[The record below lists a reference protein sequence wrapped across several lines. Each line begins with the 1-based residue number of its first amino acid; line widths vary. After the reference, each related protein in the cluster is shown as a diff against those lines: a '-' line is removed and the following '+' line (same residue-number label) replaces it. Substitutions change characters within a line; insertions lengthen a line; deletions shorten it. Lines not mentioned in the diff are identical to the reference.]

1 MWKEGGFTQITGLAA
16 GKFTS
21 AKFDEVSLSTEKDAE
36 FQGGAGSSL
45 LKPWPIG
52 LGLCFDGFV

>member
-1 MWKEGGFTQITGLAA
+1 MWKEGGFTQITGLTA

-21 AKFDEVSLSTEKDAE
+21 AKFDEVSLSTEKVAE

-45 LKPWPIG
+45 LKPWPVG
-52 LGLCFDGFV
+52 LFDGFI